1 MNDIKNQLSA
11 KVSELFGIEYHY
23 TISDVDFCRG
33 GKAAEDGSRD
43 RRESFAA
50 AVDSVCS
57 DLKDTLMAIFMHRE
71 ENTYKVARR
80 INDLNRL
87 VRKLVQL
94 RSQLAE

>member
-1 MNDIKNQLSA
+1 M
-11 KVSELFGIEYHY
+11 
-23 TISDVDFCRG
+23 
-33 GKAAEDGSRD
+33 
-43 RRESFAA
+43 RESFAA
-50 AVDSVCS
+50 AVDGVCS

-94 RSQLAE
+94 RSRLAE